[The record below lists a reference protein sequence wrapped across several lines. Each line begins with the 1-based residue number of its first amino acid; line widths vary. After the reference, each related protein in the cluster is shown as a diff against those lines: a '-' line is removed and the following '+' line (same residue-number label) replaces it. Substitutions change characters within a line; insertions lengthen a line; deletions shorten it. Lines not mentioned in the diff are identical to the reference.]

1 MYKGFF
7 INGNDGDRKIKYLL
21 FFFWPFGAF
30 IYSLRCLQS
39 KSSQVIFFLICAT
52 FGLCIECKNE
62 EFDMSRITENFLSSR
77 YMHFDEL
84 CGIIIDSIN
93 GVGVRDIY
101 EPILYWT
108 VNQISSNEHVFWMI
122 ASMIYA
128 FFYLKS
134 LSFIL
139 DDKRFK
145 SCFMGFMIVLMF
157 TMPQPIFTVTGL
169 RFWTAGWLAIF
180 CTLKIFIRN
189 DYKYLLIL
197 LLTPFIH
204 VTYWVYVVLVPL
216 AFVARM
222 SEKLLIIIFFLS
234 YPFSYLSMSFVLDV
248 ISMNILPSSLEMVA
262 LSYMGEDHIEEF
274 NRQGTGWFWVSEMF
288 DTILKTYYL
297 IMACWIIKH
306 KDIIVDKQDKYLLI
320 FILIVYSFANF
331 TLVVPH
337 LGIRYLGFVEILL
350 PLLWFRI
357 FGLYRY
363 KLFIYMYM
371 ICASFYLLWQ
381 RLVMHY
387 SNVLDAD
394 FLYDSS
400 VVMFIDK
407 LFY

>member
-7 INGNDGDRKIKYLL
+7 INGNDRDRKIKYLM

-30 IYSLRCLQS
+30 IYSLRSLQS
-39 KSSQVIFFLICAT
+39 KSSRVVFFLICAA

-62 EFDMSRITENFLSSR
+62 EFDMYRITESFLSYR
-77 YMHFDEL
+77 YMNFDEL
-84 CGIIIDSIN
+84 RGIIIDSIN

-101 EPILYWT
+101 EHILYWT

-145 SCFMGFMIVLMF
+145 SCLMGFMIVLMF

-180 CTLKIFIRN
+180 CVLQIFIRN
-189 DYKYLLIL
+189 DYKYFLIL

-204 VTYWVYVVLVPL
+204 VTYWIYVALVPL
-216 AFVARM
+216 AFVARL

-234 YPFSYLSMSFVLDV
+234 YPFSYLSMSFVSDA
-248 ISMNILPSSLEMVA
+248 INMNILPPSLEMVA
-262 LSYMGEDHIEEF
+262 LSYTGDAHLEEF
-274 NRQGTGWFWVSEMF
+274 NRQGTGWFWLSEMF
-288 DTILKTYYL
+288 DTILNTYYL
-297 IMACWIIKH
+297 VMAYWIVKH
-306 KDIIVDKQDKYLLI
+306 KNMITDKQDKYLLI
-320 FILIVYSFANF
+320 FILVVYSFANF
-331 TLVVPH
+331 TLLVPH
-337 LGIRYLGFVEILL
+337 LGIRYLGFVQILL
-350 PLLWFRI
+350 PLLWFRV
-357 FGLYRY
+357 FGLCRY
-363 KLFIYMYM
+363 KMFIYMYL
-371 ICASFYLLWQ
+371 ICASFYLIWK

-387 SNVLDAD
+387 SNVLDVD

-400 VVMFIDK
+400 IVMFVDK

>member
-1 MYKGFF
+1 MYKSFF
-7 INGNDGDRKIKYLL
+7 VNNSDRDRKIKYLL

-30 IYSLRCLQS
+30 IYSLRNIQS
-39 KSSQVIFFLICAT
+39 KSSRVIFFLICID

-62 EFDMSRITENFLSSR
+62 ELDMSRIADNFLSYKNMS
-77 YMHFDEL
+77 FVEL
-84 CGIIIDSIN
+84 KGIIMDSIN
-93 GVGVRDIY
+93 GVGFRDLY
-101 EPILYWT
+101 EHILYWC

-157 TMPQPIFTVTGL
+157 TMPQPIFSVTGL

-180 CTLKIFIRN
+180 CSLQIFISN
-189 DYKYLLIL
+189 NYKYFLIL

-204 VTYWVYVVLVPL
+204 VTYWIYVFLVTL
-216 AFVARM
+216 TFVARL
-222 SEKLLIIIFFLS
+222 SEKLLVIIFFLS
-234 YPFSYLSMSFVLDV
+234 YPFSYLSMSFVSDV
-248 ISMNILPSSLEMVA
+248 IGMDILPTSLERVA

-288 DTILKTYYL
+288 DIILNTYYL
-297 IMACWIIKH
+297 VMTCWIIKH
-306 KDIIVDKQDKYLLI
+306 KYMILERQDRYLLA
-320 FILIVYSFANF
+320 FILVVYSFANF

-350 PLLWFRI
+350 PLLWFRV
-357 FGLYRY
+357 FGLYKY
-363 KLFIYMYM
+363 KSFIYMYL
-371 ICASFYLLWQ
+371 IVASFYLLWK

-387 SNVLDAD
+387 SNVLDFD

-400 VVMFIDK
+400 IVMLIDK
-407 LFY
+407 LLY